1 MSRPDRAE
9 RLPIERKAIINQSC
23 RYHFLAFYSIF
34 FVNPDIIS
42 PINSVPN
49 SPKDVQPKSPS
60 IATIC
65 LDEPTIVTDIATN
78 RNNYIV
84 KSIEVKAQ
92 SINSTSATSINEED
106 TCISLFAT
114 DECVPV
120 LNSDD
125 VTGEATYEP
134 PLKNI
139 LQLKTMTECQKS
151 RIILNVGGSRVE
163 TCVPTF
169 QSDPSSNYPTWS

>member
-1 MSRPDRAE
+1 MSISFPG
-9 RLPIERKAIINQSC
+9 
-23 RYHFLAFYSIF
+23 FLFYF

-134 PLKNI
+134 PPKNI
-139 LQLKTMTECQKS
+139 LQLKTMTE
-151 RIILNVGGSRVE
+151 
-163 TCVPTF
+163 
-169 QSDPSSNYPTWS
+169 